1 MKNLLILTGLVMAFV
16 VAIFLTGTT
25 SVSAQ
30 DVVVPAPVPGTGQGY
45 GQTGVRGGGLGVMAV
60 DEAVMHEALA
70 GALGMSV
77 ADYEAAI
84 ANGETLATLALAQG
98 VDMADLFAVMDAVH
112 ADAAQQ
118 AVADG
123 LVTQEQ
129 ADWVQGRRG
138 GQAGQGGRGRMGQGG
153 QSGQVGQGGQA
164 GTGSMMRG
172 GQRGAGG
179 NAGVCL
185 YPTVP

>member
-1 MKNLLILTGLVMAFV
+1 MKKFWTFTGLMAAFV
-16 VAIFLTGTT
+16 AAIALMGVT

-30 DVVVPAPVPGTGQGY
+30 GIVNTPTVPGTGQGY
-45 GQTGVRGGGLGVMAV
+45 GQTGVQGEGIGVMAV
-60 DEAVMHEALA
+60 DETIMHTALA
-70 GALGMSV
+70 DALGISI

-123 LVTQEQ
+123 LVTQGQ
-129 ADWVQGRRG
+129 AGMQSRRG
-138 GQAGQGGRGRMGQGG
+138 GQAGQGGQGQAGQGG
-153 QSGQVGQGGQA
+153 QGQMGQGTT
-164 GTGSMMRG
+164 GTGS

-179 NAGVCL
+179 NAGDCI
-185 YPTVP
+185 YPTTP

>member
-1 MKNLLILTGLVMAFV
+1 MKNLLILTGLAMAFV
-16 VAIFLTGTT
+16 AAIFLTGIT

-30 DVVVPAPVPGTGQGY
+30 DVVNPTPVPGVGQGY
-45 GQTGVRGGGLGVMAV
+45 GQAGVRGGGLGVMAV
-60 DEAVMHEALA
+60 DQAVMHEALA

-77 ADYEAAI
+77 ADYEVAI
-84 ANGETLATLALAQG
+84 ANGETLTTLALAQG
-98 VDMADLFAVMDAVH
+98 VDMADLLAVMDSVH
-112 ADAAQQ
+112 AEAAQQ

-123 LVTQEQ
+123 LITQEQ
-129 ADWVQGRRG
+129 ADWVQSRRG
-138 GQAGQGGRGRMGQGG
+138 GQAGQGDQGRIGQGG
-153 QSGQVGQGGQA
+153 QGGQGMA

>member
-1 MKNLLILTGLVMAFV
+1 MKKFWTFTGLIAAFV
-16 VAIFLTGTT
+16 AAIVLMGVT
-25 SVSAQ
+25 SVFAQ
-30 DVVVPAPVPGTGQGY
+30 DIVNTPTVPGTGQGY
-45 GQTGVRGGGLGVMAV
+45 GQTGVRGEGMGVMAV
-60 DEAVMHEALA
+60 DETIMHEALA
-70 GALGMSV
+70 DALGMSV

-138 GQAGQGGRGRMGQGG
+138 GQAGQGGQGRMGQGG
-153 QSGQVGQGGQA
+153 QGSQVGQGGQA

-179 NAGVCL
+179 NAGDCI
-185 YPTVP
+185 YPTTP

>member
-1 MKNLLILTGLVMAFV
+1 MKKIWTFTGLMAAFV
-16 VAIFLTGTT
+16 AAIVLMGVT
-25 SVSAQ
+25 SVFAQ
-30 DVVVPAPVPGTGQGY
+30 DVVVPAPTPGTGQGY

-60 DEAVMHEALA
+60 DETIMQEALA
-70 GALGMSV
+70 DALGMSV

-112 ADAAQQ
+112 AEAAQQ
-118 AVADG
+118 AVTDG

-129 ADWVQGRRG
+129 VDWVQGRRG
-138 GQAGQGGRGRMGQGG
+138 GQAGQGGQGQMGQGS
-153 QSGQVGQGGQA
+153 QAGQGGQA

-179 NAGVCL
+179 NAGDCI
-185 YPTVP
+185 YPTMP

>member
-1 MKNLLILTGLVMAFV
+1 MKKFWTYTGLMAAFV
-16 VAIFLTGTT
+16 AAIALMGAT
-25 SVSAQ
+25 SVFAQ
-30 DVVVPAPVPGTGQGY
+30 DIVTTPVPGTGQGY
-45 GQTGVRGGGLGVMAV
+45 GQTGVRGEGMGVMAV
-60 DEAVMHEALA
+60 DETIMHEALA
-70 GALGMSV
+70 DALGMSV

-123 LVTQEQ
+123 LVTQGQ
-129 ADWVQGRRG
+129 VGMQGRRG
-138 GQAGQGGRGRMGQGG
+138 GQAGQGGQGQVGQCGQSQAGQGG
-153 QSGQVGQGGQA
+153 QGQMGQGTT
-164 GTGSMMRG
+164 GTGS

-179 NAGVCL
+179 NAGDCL
-185 YPTVP
+185 YPTIP